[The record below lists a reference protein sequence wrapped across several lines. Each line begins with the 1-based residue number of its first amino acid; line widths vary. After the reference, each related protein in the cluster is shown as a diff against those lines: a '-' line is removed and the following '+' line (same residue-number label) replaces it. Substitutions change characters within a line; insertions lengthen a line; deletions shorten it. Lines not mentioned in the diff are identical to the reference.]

1 MQFRGFSLPKIVI
14 LSIFLV
20 NSTLVL
26 MEPLSAQE
34 TGSLEERITRLE
46 KMIYELRVEVD
57 QFKGGNP
64 SSSSDESKQKPP
76 SEEIIKK
83 AIAEQLKKQVPM
95 SWAGSTMGGKNT
107 KINQIEIKQIGTF
120 SEQEE
125 YWPVRARVKGT
136 CTVKSL
142 MPNILPAE
150 QKTFDQV
157 GDFKIYQDDYGKWKA
172 HIGMM

>member
-1 MQFRGFSLPKIVI
+1 
-14 LSIFLV
+14 
-20 NSTLVL
+20 
-26 MEPLSAQE
+26 MEPVSAQE
-34 TGSLEERITRLE
+34 TGSLEKRVTRLE
-46 KMIYELRVEVD
+46 KMIFELRAEVA
-57 QFKGGNP
+57 QLKGGTP
-64 SSSSDESKQKPP
+64 SSSSQESKQKPP

-83 AIAEQLKKQVPM
+83 AIAEQLKRQVPM

-107 KINQIEIKQIGTF
+107 KINKIEIKQIGTF

-136 CTVKSL
+136 CTVESVVRG
-142 MPNILPAE
+142 ILPAE
-150 QKTFDQV
+150 QKAFDQV